1 MYGLDGE
8 LVTAGGQKIAG
19 RYVLTESGSATP
31 SHDPLHG
38 FRKSEGFPV
47 DANGNTVNDRDY
59 ERDTDAQ
66 MLTRDI
72 ASCYDSRALQSP
84 VIVSREGIVLS
95 GNGRTMS
102 GMIAADSRSDGA
114 YLAYL
119 TKYACQYG
127 LSADDVESF
136 SHARLLFE
144 VSEDYPYTTET
155 FAMFNAQE
163 MKSQNRTE
171 QAVKLGKLVSDEV
184 FHRIMVSIDTFAT
197 IGDFYANTK
206 AATEAINDLCLSGV
220 ISQMQKGEM
229 FDGDAI
235 SARAK
240 ELLENVL
247 TGKAF
252 ERNPDAIRQITSY
265 RNVRR
270 NVITAIAE
278 VSNNLTLNDYS
289 LESELAK
296 AIALTCTARRSGFK
310 DGDAVSVFARQMNVF
325 AEDAATVADF
335 RDSTVMML
343 ADLLNHT
350 QAGRLKKVLTLYN
363 DSARLSA
370 AGQIDMFSGEV
381 KSKADIMKEV
391 DMMLHDRSEADIRD
405 AVKEAERI
413 RRTEAKMEKENIELR
428 MTEQTFEGDA
438 CQIVKLLKSFKID
451 VDEML
456 THTGANVTLYEFRPK
471 MGVRIS
477 KIRNL
482 KDEIAIALGTSNV
495 RIIAPMPN
503 GTVGIEVPNRERQII
518 PIADMLNS
526 EEYRNSTMAM
536 PLALGRTNDN
546 QPFVADLADMPHLL
560 VAGATGQG
568 KSVGLNTMLLS
579 LLNAHTPDDL
589 RLVLIDPKQVEL
601 NIYQTLEKSYLAA
614 PVITDAEEAA
624 RVLQSLCTLMDERY
638 DKLNRQ
644 SKRNIAEY
652 NSIEGVSRMPYIVTV
667 IDEYGDLVM
676 VNRDIEYFI
685 CRLAQ
690 KARAVGIHLIIS
702 TQRPSVDIVTGNI
715 KANFPTR
722 IAFRTTTGTD
732 SRVILDRTGA
742 EMLTGKGDMLYFSGA
757 DTTRLQCAYADIDS
771 VINTCNTLS
780 AQYADCRNAYM
791 FEQGKEYEKDEEKVA
806 LQQPLADGIR
816 EVAHFMLRGYH
827 QLRTDIERFNMITA
841 FMDWKLSARIR
852 PHALLLFDQLKEL
865 GIVNLYRDYYLIK
878 PGWTAEKIDAL
889 FDGLGAD

>member
-1 MYGLDGE
+1 MLTLKKKIMTYSAIRQRWTESRRVYGLDGE

-47 DANGNTVNDRDY
+47 DAHGNTVNDRDY

-114 YLAYL
+114 YLAHL

-163 MKSQNRTE
+163 MKS
-171 QAVKLGKLVSDEV
+171 
-184 FHRIMVSIDTFAT
+184 
-197 IGDFYANTK
+197 
-206 AATEAINDLCLSGV
+206 
-220 ISQMQKGEM
+220 
-229 FDGDAI
+229 
-235 SARAK
+235 
-240 ELLENVL
+240 
-247 TGKAF
+247 
-252 ERNPDAIRQITSY
+252 
-265 RNVRR
+265 
-270 NVITAIAE
+270 
-278 VSNNLTLNDYS
+278 
-289 LESELAK
+289 
-296 AIALTCTARRSGFK
+296 
-310 DGDAVSVFARQMNVF
+310 
-325 AEDAATVADF
+325 
-335 RDSTVMML
+335 
-343 ADLLNHT
+343 
-350 QAGRLKKVLTLYN
+350 
-363 DSARLSA
+363 
-370 AGQIDMFSGEV
+370 
-381 KSKADIMKEV
+381 KADIMKEV
-391 DMMLHDRSEADIRD
+391 DMMLHDGSEADIRD

-428 MTEQTFEGDA
+428 MTEQTFAGDA
-438 CQIVKLLKSFKID
+438 CQIVKLLKSFKIE
-451 VDEML
+451 VDEMA
-456 THTGANVTLYEFRPK
+456 THTGANVTLYEFRPR

-601 NIYQTLEKSYLAA
+601 NIYQALEKSYLAA
-614 PVITDAEEAA
+614 PVITDAEDAA

-676 VNRDIEYFI
+676 VNRNIEYFI

-742 EMLTGKGDMLYFSGA
+742 EMLTGKGDMLLFSGA
-757 DTTRLQCAYADIDS
+757 DTTRLQCAYTSIDDVVS
-771 VINTCNTLS
+771 TCSELS
-780 AQYADCRNAYM
+780 ARYADCRNAYM
-791 FEQGKEYEKDEEKVA
+791 FGQGKDYEKDEEKVA

-827 QLRTDIERFNMITA
+827 QLRTDIERFNLITA
-841 FMDWKLSARIR
+841 FMDWKLRARIE

-865 GIVNLYRDYYLIK
+865 GIVKLYRDYYLIK
-878 PGWTAEKIDAL
+878 PGWTADKIDAL
-889 FDGLGAD
+889 FDSLGAD